1 MSIPDDTYECL
12 REKDEICRLKEERS
26 LKKICRVGKPI
37 KASSDEKS
45 KGFKGLVSSHSNC
58 STYKRRNSTA
68 SITSQI
74 KSKITSKISDNSRG
88 SGGKKKLYLE
98 NEKKV
103 SEYRTPYKP
112 NPKSKK
118 NKIIKLEKKK
128 IVVNTNSKNFF
139 PRSKT
144 HSQSSIS
151 NAEGA
156 TSKKINIQSQNHKE
170 SNLVIIQNKG
180 YFGHKSCEPYQSP
193 RETPAP
199 KEKAISKRVRFADN
213 LQKSNQ
219 YPVESHSM
227 SSILISET
235 DKWVNPGLSPPKL
248 TVSDFVMEFGMKI
261 SGGQSSHPKTEE
273 KNDKNKNDK
282 LRIYPIEKMSIPK
295 LNKNSISSQIT

>member
-1 MSIPDDTYECL
+1 M
-12 REKDEICRLKEERS
+12 
-26 LKKICRVGKPI
+26 
-37 KASSDEKS
+37 
-45 KGFKGLVSSHSNC
+45 
-58 STYKRRNSTA
+58 
-68 SITSQI
+68 
-74 KSKITSKISDNSRG
+74 
-88 SGGKKKLYLE
+88 
-98 NEKKV
+98 

-112 NPKSKK
+112 NPKSK
-118 NKIIKLEKKK
+118 NKMIKLEKK
-128 IVVNTNSKNFF
+128 IVVNTNSKKNF

-180 YFGHKSCEPYQSP
+180 YFGHKSCEPCKSP

-199 KEKAISKRVRFADN
+199 KEKAVSKRVRFADN

-219 YPVESHSM
+219 YLIESHSM

-235 DKWVNPGLSPPKL
+235 DEWVNPGLSPPKL

-295 LNKNSISSQIT
+295 LNINSISSQIT